1 MKGLENIRNT
11 FHRVVRASGFDVV
24 RYRPANDPD
33 QRLVHL
39 LERYGVNTLLDVG
52 ANVGQ
57 FAKRIMAAGYP
68 NRILS
73 FEPVS
78 SSHAMLLKNAEDYEQ
93 WQVARRCAL
102 GGERRKVTVNIAG
115 NSESSSLLPMLERHV
130 SALPISKYLGAE
142 ETELVR
148 LDDVL
153 DEYLDGGRDRSL
165 ALKMDVQGF
174 EGEVL
179 DGAPRTLKDIKVIY
193 TEMSLCPLYDREV
206 PFFDLYSR
214 ILKLGFRCVGI
225 SPGFLDPTTWEV
237 LQVDATFVTERE
249 PADRLAKIA

>member
-1 MKGLENIRNT
+1 LESLRNS
-11 FHRVVRASGFDVV
+11 FHRVLRSSGFDIV
-24 RYRPANDPD
+24 RYRPTNDPD
-33 QRLVHL
+33 QRLIHL
-39 LERYGVNTLLDVG
+39 FQRYRVKALLDVG

-57 FAKRIMAAGYP
+57 FAKRMIAAGY
-68 NRILS
+68 RDKIVS

-78 SSHAMLLKNAEDYEQ
+78 TSHSMLLKNAEAYEQ

-130 SALPISKYLGAE
+130 TALPVSKYLGAE
-142 ETELVR
+142 ETELLP
-148 LDDVL
+148 LDDVVP
-153 DEYLDGGRDRSL
+153 EYLTPDEATSL

-179 DGAPRTLKDIKVIY
+179 DGAPRTLKHTKVIY

-206 PFFDLYSR
+206 PFLDLYSR
-214 ILKLGFRCVGI
+214 ITKLGFRCVGI
-225 SPGFLDPTTWEV
+225 SPGFLDPATWEV
-237 LQVDATFVTERE
+237 LQVDATFVAEQGNG
-249 PADRLAKIA
+249 K

>member
-1 MKGLENIRNT
+1 MKGIENIRDS
-11 FHRVVRASGFDVV
+11 FHRILRPWGFDVV

-39 LERYGVNTLLDVG
+39 FGRYGVETVLDVG

-57 FAKRIMAAGYP
+57 FAKRIIAAGYP
-68 NRILS
+68 NQIIS

-78 SSHAMLLKNAEDYEQ
+78 SSHSMLLKNAEGYDQ

-102 GGERRKVTVNIAG
+102 GGERRKVMVNIAG

-142 ETELVR
+142 ETELIR

-153 DEYLDGGRDRSL
+153 EEYLPAEKGASL
-165 ALKMDVQGF
+165 ALKMDIQGF

-179 DGAPRTLKDIKVIY
+179 DGAPRTLKQIKVIY
-193 TEMSLCPLYDREV
+193 NVVAVCPLYDREV
-206 PFFDLYSR
+206 PFLDLYSR

-237 LQVDATFVTERE
+237 LQVDATFVTEQTNS
-249 PADRLAKIA
+249 K

>member
-1 MKGLENIRNT
+1 M
-11 FHRVVRASGFDVV
+11 V

-39 LERYGVNTLLDVG
+39 FGRYRVKTVLDVG

-57 FAKRIMAAGYP
+57 FAKRMIAAGYP
-68 NRILS
+68 DRIIS

-78 SSHAMLLKNAEDYEQ
+78 SSHSMLLKNAEGYDQ

-102 GGERRKVTVNIAG
+102 GGERRKVMVNIAG

-142 ETELVR
+142 ETELIR

-153 DEYLDGGRDRSL
+153 EEFLPAEKGASL

-179 DGAPRTLKDIKVIY
+179 DGAPRTLKQIKVIY

-237 LQVDATFVTERE
+237 LQVDATFVAEQTNS
-249 PADRLAKIA
+249 K

>member
-1 MKGLENIRNT
+1 LKGLQDIRNS
-11 FHRVVRASGFDVV
+11 FHRVLRSSGFDVV

-39 LERYGVNTLLDVG
+39 LRRYGVKTLLDVG

-57 FAKRIMAAGYP
+57 FANRIIAAGYP
-68 NRILS
+68 DRIIS

-78 SSHAMLLKNAEDYEQ
+78 SSHSMLLKNAEGYDQ
-93 WQVARRCAL
+93 WRVARRCAL
-102 GGERRKVTVNIAG
+102 GRENRKVMVNIAG
-115 NSESSSLLPMLERHV
+115 NSESSSLLPMLERHI
-130 SALPISKYLGAE
+130 SALPISKYLGSE
-142 ETELVR
+142 ETELIR

-153 DEYLDGGRDRSL
+153 EEYLPADKVTPL

-179 DGAPRTLKDIKVIY
+179 EGAPETLQQTKVIY
-193 TEMSLCPLYDREV
+193 TEMSLSPLYEREV
-206 PFFDLYSR
+206 PFFDLYSK

-225 SPGFLDPTTWEV
+225 SPGFLDPATWEV
-237 LQVDATFVTERE
+237 LQVDATFVTENVNG
-249 PADRLAKIA
+249 K

>member
-1 MKGLENIRNT
+1 LKGLANIRNS
-11 FHRVVRASGFDVV
+11 FHRILRPWGFDVV

-39 LERYGVNTLLDVG
+39 LDRYGVKTLLDVG

-57 FAKRIMAAGYP
+57 FAKRIIAAGYP
-68 NRILS
+68 NKVLS

-78 SSHAMLLKNAEDYEQ
+78 SSHSMLSKNAEGYEQ

-102 GGERRKVTVNIAG
+102 GGERRTVMVNIAG

-130 SALPISKYLGAE
+130 RALPVSKYLGAE

-153 DEYLDGGRDRSL
+153 DEYLAADEGKSL

-179 DGAPRTLKDIKVIY
+179 DGASRTLKDTKVIY

-237 LQVDATFVTERE
+237 LQVDATFVTEQTNH
-249 PADRLAKIA
+249 K

>member
-1 MKGLENIRNT
+1 LKGLENIRNS
-11 FHRVVRASGFDVV
+11 FHRILRSTSFDIV

-39 LERYGVNTLLDVG
+39 FERYGVNTLLDVG

-57 FAKRIMAAGYP
+57 FAKRMIAAGYP
-68 NRILS
+68 NQIFS

-78 SSHAMLLKNAEDYEQ
+78 SNHLMLLENAADNEQ
-93 WQVARRCAL
+93 WHVARRCAL
-102 GGERRKVTVNIAG
+102 GAERRKVMVNIAG

-148 LDDVL
+148 LDDAV
-153 DEYLDGGRDRSL
+153 DEYLDGGKGTSL

-179 DGAPRTLKDIKVIY
+179 DGAPRTLEHIKVIY
-193 TEMSLCPLYDREV
+193 TEMLLCPLYDRQV
-206 PFFDLYSR
+206 TFLDLYSR
-214 ILKLGFRCVGI
+214 ITRLGFRCVGI
-225 SPGFLDPTTWEV
+225 SPGFLDPSTWEV
-237 LQVDATFVTERE
+237 LAVDATFVTEQSSG
-249 PADRLAKIA
+249 K

>member
-1 MKGLENIRNT
+1 M
-11 FHRVVRASGFDVV
+11 
-24 RYRPANDPD
+24 
-33 QRLVHL
+33 HL
-39 LERYGVNTLLDVG
+39 LERYGVQTVLDVG

-57 FAKRIMAAGYP
+57 FAKRIIAAGYP
-68 NRILS
+68 DRIIS

-78 SSHAMLLKNAEDYEQ
+78 TSHSMLLKNAEDYEQ

-102 GGERRKVTVNIAG
+102 GGERRKVMVNIAG

-130 SALPISKYLGAE
+130 RALPISKYLGAE
-142 ETELVR
+142 ETELAR
-148 LDDVL
+148 IDDVL
-153 DEYLDGGRDRSL
+153 QEYLAPDEDKSL

-179 DGAPRTLKDIKVIY
+179 DGASRTLKNIKLIY

-214 ILKLGFRCVGI
+214 IIKLGFRCVGI

-237 LQVDATFVTERE
+237 LQVDATFVTEQTNG
-249 PADRLAKIA
+249 K

>member
-1 MKGLENIRNT
+1 MKGLENIRNS
-11 FHRVVRASGFDVV
+11 FHRTLRSSGLDIV

-39 LERYGVNTLLDVG
+39 LERYGVKTLVDVG

-57 FAKRIMAAGYP
+57 FAKRIIAAGYP
-68 NRILS
+68 NKVLS

-78 SSHAMLLKNAEDYEQ
+78 SSHSMLLKNAEDYDQ
-93 WQVARRCAL
+93 WRVARRCAL
-102 GGERRKVTVNIAG
+102 GGERRKVMVNIAG

-130 SALPISKYLGAE
+130 SALPVSKYLGAE

-153 DEYLDGGRDRSL
+153 EEYLAADEGKSL

-179 DGAPRTLKDIKVIY
+179 DGAPQTLKYIKVIY

-214 ILKLGFRCVGI
+214 IIKLGFRCVGI

-237 LQVDATFVTERE
+237 LQVDATFVTEQ
-249 PADRLAKIA
+249 LSGK

>member
-1 MKGLENIRNT
+1 M
-11 FHRVVRASGFDVV
+11 RASGFDVV
-24 RYRPANDPD
+24 RYRQANDPD

-39 LERYGVNTLLDVG
+39 FERYDVKTVLDVG

-57 FAKRIMAAGYP
+57 FAKRIIAAGYP
-68 NRILS
+68 GPIIS

-78 SSHAMLLKNAEDYEQ
+78 ASHSMLLKNARDYEQ
-93 WQVARRCAL
+93 WRVARRCAL
-102 GGERRKVTVNIAG
+102 GGERRTVMVNIAG

-130 SALPISKYLGAE
+130 SALPISKYLGVE
-142 ETELVR
+142 ETELLR
-148 LDDVL
+148 IDDVL
-153 DEYLDGGRDRSL
+153 DEYVAADDGVSL

-179 DGAPRTLKDIKVIY
+179 DGAPRTLKYIKLIY

-214 ILKLGFRCVGI
+214 IIKLGFRCVGI
-225 SPGFLDPTTWEV
+225 SPGFLDPITWEV
-237 LQVDATFVTERE
+237 LQVDATFVAEQ
-249 PADRLAKIA
+249 AGSK

>member
-1 MKGLENIRNT
+1 LKGLENIRDS
-11 FHRVVRASGFDVV
+11 FHRILRPWGFDVV

-39 LERYGVNTLLDVG
+39 FGRYGVKTVLDVG

-57 FAKRIMAAGYP
+57 FAKRMIAAGYS
-68 NRILS
+68 NRIIS

-78 SSHAMLLKNAEDYEQ
+78 SSHSMLLKNAEDYEQ

-102 GGERRKVTVNIAG
+102 GGEGRKVMVNIAG

-142 ETELVR
+142 ETELIR
-148 LDDVL
+148 LDEVL
-153 DEYLDGGRDRSL
+153 DEYLPADKSMSL

-179 DGAPRTLKDIKVIY
+179 DGAPRTLKQIKVIY

-237 LQVDATFVTERE
+237 LQVDATFVT
-249 PADRLAKIA
+249 DQTDSK

>member
-1 MKGLENIRNT
+1 VLDKENIRHG
-11 FHRVVRASGFDVV
+11 FHRVLRSSGFDIV
-24 RYRPANDPD
+24 RYKPANDPE

-39 LERYGVNTLLDVG
+39 FERYGVKAVLDVG

-57 FAKRIMAAGYP
+57 FARRIIAAGYP
-68 NRILS
+68 NRIVS

-78 SSHAMLLKNAEDYEQ
+78 SSHSMLLKNAEGHDQ
-93 WQVARRCAL
+93 WQVAKRCAL
-102 GGERRKVTVNIAG
+102 GGEHRKVLVNIAG

-130 SALPISKYLGAE
+130 SALPSSKYLGAE
-142 ETELVR
+142 ETDLVR
-148 LDDVL
+148 VDDVL
-153 DEYLDGGRDRSL
+153 EEYLGANKGTPL

-179 DGAPRTLKDIKVIY
+179 DGATRSLADIKVIY

-206 PFFDLYSR
+206 PFFELYSR

-225 SPGFLDPTTWEV
+225 SPGFLDPVTWEV
-237 LQVDATFVTERE
+237 LQVDATFVVEQSNG
-249 PADRLAKIA
+249 K

>member
-1 MKGLENIRNT
+1 MKELRLENLRNS
-11 FHRVVRASGFDVV
+11 FHRVLRSSGFDVV

-57 FAKRIMAAGYP
+57 FAKRIIAAGYP
-68 NRILS
+68 NRIIS

-78 SSHAMLLKNAEDYEQ
+78 GSHAMLLKNAEDNQ
-93 WQVARRCAL
+93 HWQVARRCAL
-102 GGERRKVTVNIAG
+102 GGERRKVMVNIAG

-130 SALPISKYLGAE
+130 SALPISKYLGSE
-142 ETELVR
+142 ETELLR

-153 DEYLDGGRDRSL
+153 EEYQAADKFRSL

-179 DGAPRTLKDIKVIY
+179 DGAPRTLEHIKVIY

-237 LQVDATFVTERE
+237 LQVDATFVTEQTNG
-249 PADRLAKIA
+249 K

>member
-1 MKGLENIRNT
+1 
-11 FHRVVRASGFDVV
+11 
-24 RYRPANDPD
+24 
-33 QRLVHL
+33 
-39 LERYGVNTLLDVG
+39 
-52 ANVGQ
+52 
-57 FAKRIMAAGYP
+57 
-68 NRILS
+68 
-73 FEPVS
+73 
-78 SSHAMLLKNAEDYEQ
+78 
-93 WQVARRCAL
+93 
-102 GGERRKVTVNIAG
+102 
-115 NSESSSLLPMLERHV
+115 MLERHV

-153 DEYLDGGRDRSL
+153 GEYLDGGRDRSL

-179 DGAPRTLKDIKVIY
+179 DGAPRTLKDIRVIY

-206 PFFDLYSR
+206 TFFDLYSR

>member
-1 MKGLENIRNT
+1 LRLGNLRNSL
-11 FHRVVRASGFDVV
+11 HRVLRSSGFDIV
-24 RYRPANDPD
+24 RYRPPNDPD

-39 LERYGVNTLLDVG
+39 LERYGVQTVLDVG

-57 FAKRIMAAGYP
+57 FAKRIIAAGYP
-68 NRILS
+68 DRIIS

-78 SSHAMLLKNAEDYEQ
+78 TSHSMLLKNAEDYEQ

-102 GGERRKVTVNIAG
+102 GGERRKVMVNIAG

-130 SALPISKYLGAE
+130 RALPISKYLGAE
-142 ETELVR
+142 QTELVR
-148 LDDVL
+148 IDDVL
-153 DEYLDGGRDRSL
+153 QEYLAHDEDKSL

-179 DGAPRTLKDIKVIY
+179 DGASRTLKNIKLIY

-214 ILKLGFRCVGI
+214 IIKLGFRCVGI

-237 LQVDATFVTERE
+237 LQVDATFVTEQSNG
-249 PADRLAKIA
+249 K

>member
-1 MKGLENIRNT
+1 M
-11 FHRVVRASGFDVV
+11 
-24 RYRPANDPD
+24 
-33 QRLVHL
+33 HL
-39 LERYGVNTLLDVG
+39 LERYGVQTVLDVG

-57 FAKRIMAAGYP
+57 FAKRIIAAGYP
-68 NRILS
+68 DRIIS

-78 SSHAMLLKNAEDYEQ
+78 TSHSMLLKNAEDYEQ

-102 GGERRKVTVNIAG
+102 GGERRKVMVNIAG

-130 SALPISKYLGAE
+130 RALPISKYLGAE

-148 LDDVL
+148 IDDVL
-153 DEYLDGGRDRSL
+153 QEYLAHDEDKSL

-179 DGAPRTLKDIKVIY
+179 DGASRTLKNIKLIY

-214 ILKLGFRCVGI
+214 IIKLGFRCVGI

-237 LQVDATFVTERE
+237 LQVDATFVTEQSNG
-249 PADRLAKIA
+249 K

>member
-1 MKGLENIRNT
+1 LRS
-11 FHRVVRASGFDVV
+11 SGFDVV

-57 FAKRIMAAGYP
+57 FAKRIIAAGYP
-68 NRILS
+68 NRIIS

-78 SSHAMLLKNAEDYEQ
+78 GSHSMLLKNAEDCAQ

-102 GGERRKVTVNIAG
+102 GDERRTVMVNIAG

-130 SALPISKYLGAE
+130 NALPISKYLGAE
-142 ETELVR
+142 
-148 LDDVL
+148 
-153 DEYLDGGRDRSL
+153 DGMSL

-174 EGEVL
+174 EGQVL
-179 DGAPRTLKDIKVIY
+179 DGASRTLEHIKVIY

-237 LQVDATFVTERE
+237 LQVDATFVTEQING
-249 PADRLAKIA
+249 K

>member
-1 MKGLENIRNT
+1 LKGLEDIRHS
-11 FHRVVRASGFDVV
+11 FHRVLRSSGFDVV
-24 RYRPANDPD
+24 RYRPVNDPD

-39 LERYGVNTLLDVG
+39 LERYRVNTLLDVG

-57 FAKRIMAAGYP
+57 FAKRIIAAGYSS
-68 NRILS
+68 NVIS

-78 SSHAMLLKNAEDYEQ
+78 SSHSMLLKNAEDYEQ
-93 WQVARRCAL
+93 WQVATRCAL
-102 GGERRKVTVNIAG
+102 GGERRRVMVNIAG

-142 ETELVR
+142 ETELIR

-153 DEYLDGGRDRSL
+153 EEYLPADEGTSL

-174 EGEVL
+174 EGQVL
-179 DGAPRTLKDIKVIY
+179 DGAPKTLQRTKVIY

-225 SPGFLDPTTWEV
+225 SPGFLDPSTWEV
-237 LQVDATFVTERE
+237 LQVDATFVTDQ
-249 PADRLAKIA
+249 ANSK

>member
-1 MKGLENIRNT
+1 MKGLENIRDS
-11 FHRVVRASGFDVV
+11 FHRILRPWGFDVV

-39 LERYGVNTLLDVG
+39 FGRYRVKTVLDVG

-57 FAKRIMAAGYP
+57 FAKRMIAAGYP
-68 NRILS
+68 DRIIS

-78 SSHAMLLKNAEDYEQ
+78 SSHSMLLKNAEGYDQ

-102 GGERRKVTVNIAG
+102 GGERRKVMVNIAG

-142 ETELVR
+142 ETELIR

-153 DEYLDGGRDRSL
+153 EEFLPAEKGASL

-179 DGAPRTLKDIKVIY
+179 DGAPRTLKQIKVIY

-237 LQVDATFVTERE
+237 LQVDATFVAEQTNS
-249 PADRLAKIA
+249 K

>member
-1 MKGLENIRNT
+1 MKGLENIRGS
-11 FHRVVRASGFDVV
+11 FHRVLRSSGFDVV
-24 RYRPANDPD
+24 RYRALNDPD
-33 QRLVHL
+33 QRLAHL
-39 LERYGVNTLLDVG
+39 FRRYGVKTVLDIG

-57 FAKRIMAAGYP
+57 FAKRVIAAGYP
-68 NRILS
+68 NRIIS

-78 SSHAMLLKNAEDYEQ
+78 TSHSMLLKNAEGYEQ
-93 WQVARRCAL
+93 WRVARRCAL
-102 GGERRKVTVNIAG
+102 GGERRKVIVNIAG

-130 SALPISKYLGAE
+130 SALPISKYLGVE

-153 DEYLDGGRDRSL
+153 EEYVADDESTSL

-179 DGAPRTLKDIKVIY
+179 DGAPRTLKDVKVIY

-206 PFFDLYSR
+206 PFLDLYSR
-214 ILKLGFRCVGI
+214 ITKLGFRCVGI
-225 SPGFLDPTTWEV
+225 SPGFLDPATWEV
-237 LQVDATFVTERE
+237 LQVDATFVK
-249 PADRLAKIA
+249 DDGNGK